1 MTDLAVYA
9 LQFHS
14 HEAFSRHAPHRVV
27 HPCRP
32 QPRPT
37 RDLPRQMLAHNI
49 PRATVA
55 VQPQDTRETL
65 EVVVHE
71 GVVQLLRG
79 FFARRRHDAMPR
91 EKGEFGAGAGVGGG
105 RGQRRR
111 MHAQPAQ
118 VAHDEARRRESGAG
132 EAQERVL
139 GVRFEGDAVME

>member
-1 MTDLAVYA
+1 
-9 LQFHS
+9 
-14 HEAFSRHAPHRVV
+14 
-27 HPCRP
+27 
-32 QPRPT
+32 
-37 RDLPRQMLAHNI
+37 MLANNI

-91 EKGEFGAGAGVGGG
+91 EKGELGARARAGVGVGGG
-105 RGQRRR
+105 CGQRRR

-118 VAHDEARRRESGAG
+118 VAHDEARRRQSGAG